1 MNKSFPVVRL
11 NGGEEEKECIWGEGE
26 RSKILSGREPKSC
39 RISIF
44 NFKLGHFVAKQA
56 VRVVYERPSLELKA
70 WFVLLAKVCR

>member
-1 MNKSFPVVRL
+1 
-11 NGGEEEKECIWGEGE
+11 
-26 RSKILSGREPKSC
+26 LSGREPKSC